1 MRKMKSTFL
10 GLVIAMSVGASL
22 PRANPVAQPLHLSVD
37 FDGQLSV
44 MTYNVHGVPWPVGW
58 GRPAQLT
65 QIAETLRDL
74 RSRGRNPHVVV
85 LQEAF
90 TEDAQAIGREAGY
103 RYIVD
108 GPSAELVSSERPT
121 AADRLFAS
129 SGSWIKGEGLGKFVG
144 SGLQILSDFP
154 IVGVRRMA
162 YPTYACAGYDCLANK
177 GALLASL
184 ALPGE
189 AEPIDIVTTH
199 LNSRR
204 SSGVADARSIYAYRL
219 QVKFLT
225 DFIRRAHDPQRAL
238 LVAGDFNVGRA
249 TPRRTD
255 LLASVRTQ
263 WVQDGD
269 IDDAYGEA
277 VRIGLPLSS
286 DARFSRSRARDW
298 QFYTRGK
305 STDLE
310 LDGIDVPFGHDKYGG
325 MLSDHVGYTATYRI
339 FSRSRSASLNG
350 AYILERR
357 RKTSVRPDDIKSVPK
372 PAHRYVGH

>member
-1 MRKMKSTFL
+1 VHRLKLVFL
-10 GLVIAMSVGASL
+10 GLTIAMSVGASL
-22 PRANPVAQPLHLSVD
+22 PRAVDIAPPPPLPVD

-65 QIAETLRDL
+65 QIAGTLRDL
-74 RSRGRNPHVVV
+74 RSHGRNPHIVV

-90 TEDAQAIGREAGY
+90 TEDAKAIGREAGY

-108 GPSAELVSSERPT
+108 GPSAELVSSALPT
-121 AADRLFAS
+121 AADLSFANR
-129 SGSWIKGEGLGKFVG
+129 GSWMKGEKLGKFVG

-154 IVGVRRMA
+154 VVGVRRMA
-162 YPTYACAGYDCLANK
+162 YPAYACAGYDCLANK
-177 GALLASL
+177 GALLASV
-184 ALPGE
+184 ALPGRTD
-189 AEPIDIVTTH
+189 PVDIVTTH

-204 SSGVADARSIYAYRL
+204 SSGVDDARSIYAYRL

-249 TPRRTD
+249 TPRRTG
-255 LLASVRTQ
+255 LLTSVRTQ
-263 WVQDGD
+263 WAQDGD

-277 VRIGLPLSS
+277 ARIGVPLSS
-286 DARFSRSRARDW
+286 DDRFSHSRARDW
-298 QFYTRGK
+298 QFYAPGK

-310 LDGIDVPFGHDKYGG
+310 LDGIDVPFGHNKDGG
-325 MLSDHVGYTATYRI
+325 MLSDHVGYTAVYRI
-339 FSRSRSASLNG
+339 FSRDRSAGVKG
-350 AYILERR
+350 AQSE
-357 RKTSVRPDDIKSVPK
+357 
-372 PAHRYVGH
+372 A

>member
-1 MRKMKSTFL
+1 
-10 GLVIAMSVGASL
+10 MSVGASL
-22 PRANPVAQPLHLSVD
+22 PRVNPIAPSSVSPVN
-37 FDGQLSV
+37 FDGKLSV

-65 QIAETLRDL
+65 QIAQTLRDL
-74 RSRGRNPHVVV
+74 RSHGRNPHVVV

-90 TEDAQAIGREAGY
+90 TDDAQAIGREAGY

-108 GPSAELVSSERPT
+108 GPSAELASNERPT
-121 AADRLFAS
+121 AADLSFAS
-129 SGSWIKGEGLGKFVG
+129 SGSWMKGEGMGKFVG
-144 SGLQILSDFP
+144 GGLQILSDFP
-154 IVGVRRMA
+154 IVGARRMA
-162 YPTYACAGYDCLANK
+162 YPAYACAGYDCLANK
-177 GALLASL
+177 GALLASV
-184 ALPGE
+184 ALPGQ
-189 AEPIDIVTTH
+189 AEPVDIVTTH

-225 DFIRRAHDPQRAL
+225 DFIRHAHDPQRAL

-255 LLASVRTQ
+255 LLTSVRTQ

-298 QFYTRGK
+298 QFYTPGK
-305 STDLE
+305 STDME
-310 LDGIDVPFGHDKYGG
+310 LDGIDVPFGHNKDGG
-325 MLSDHVGYTATYRI
+325 MLSDHVGYTAIYRI
-339 FSRSRSASLNG
+339 FSRNQSASLNG
-350 AYILERR
+350 A
-357 RKTSVRPDDIKSVPK
+357 
-372 PAHRYVGH
+372 

>member
-22 PRANPVAQPLHLSVD
+22 PRANPAAQPLPLSVN
-37 FDGQLSV
+37 FDGKLSV
-44 MTYNVHGVPWPVGW
+44 MTYNIHGVPWPVGW

-74 RSRGRNPHVVV
+74 RSHGRNPHVVV

-108 GPSAELVSSERPT
+108 GPSAELVSSERPS

-129 SGSWIKGEGLGKFVG
+129 SGSWMKGEGLGKFVG

-154 IVGVRRMA
+154 IVGMRRMA

-219 QVKFLT
+219 QVKYLT

-249 TPRRTD
+249 TPRRSE
-255 LLASVRTQ
+255 LLGSVRTR
-263 WVQDGD
+263 WAQDGD

-277 VRIGLPLSS
+277 VRVGLPLNS
-286 DARFSRSRARDW
+286 DAKFSHRRARDW
-298 QFYTRGK
+298 QFYTPGK

-325 MLSDHVGYTATYRI
+325 MLSDHVGYTAIYRI